1 LAGRERIREVP
12 TQTATDAGITTASN
26 IATKNS
32 FPVRVGGLDFGL
44 LTAADCYQTA
54 YADKR
59 FSAPR

>member
-32 FPVRVGGLDFGL
+32 FPVRVGCLDFDL
-44 LTAADCYQTA
+44 LTARKA
-54 YADKR
+54 
-59 FSAPR
+59 